1 MNPQEENDTKDM
13 TAGEIL
19 QDAVD
24 NLDNVEATFYTKN
37 EDKTKNE
44 DDELDDLPFA
54 KAEIVRLMKAN
65 LDSDKIIR
73 ERVKIEMNKFLGRV
87 LEEVCKQLNDY
98 PYTAVDYEML
108 KESIY
113 PYENITRINQEK
125 ERILLHL
132 DAIKSDCDALQSD
145 IIHTMKLKD
154 TVDEDNSNYFKGE

>member
-1 MNPQEENDTKDM
+1 MNPQEENKSNNENM

-19 QDAVD
+19 QEAVD
-24 NLDNVEATFYTKN
+24 NLDNVEATFYTKKDEN
-37 EDKTKNE
+37 KNE
-44 DDELDDLPFA
+44 DEELDDLPFA

-87 LEEVCKQLNDY
+87 MEEVCKQLNDY

-154 TVDEDNSNYFKGE
+154 TVDENKY

>member
-1 MNPQEENDTKDM
+1 MNPQEENKNNNENM

-19 QDAVD
+19 QEAVD
-24 NLDNVEATFYTKN
+24 NLDNVEATFYTKKDEN
-37 EDKTKNE
+37 KNE
-44 DDELDDLPFA
+44 DEELDDLPFA

-87 LEEVCKQLNDY
+87 MEEVCKQLNDY

-154 TVDEDNSNYFKGE
+154 TVDENKY